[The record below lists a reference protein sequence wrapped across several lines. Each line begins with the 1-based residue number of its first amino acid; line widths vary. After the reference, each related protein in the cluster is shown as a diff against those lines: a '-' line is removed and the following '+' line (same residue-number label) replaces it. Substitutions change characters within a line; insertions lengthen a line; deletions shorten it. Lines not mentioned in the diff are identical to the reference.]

1 MYCPLQRHRRFGGSL
16 LSVRP
21 DELPA
26 SIMMIP
32 GSTPNGGAIVPGH
45 PLGMSGARL
54 LPLNYKKGQA
64 LCAFLVCGWGQEVA
78 MLLERSDL

>member
-54 LPLNYKKGQA
+54 LPLNYKKGT
-64 LCAFLVCGWGQEVA
+64 GA
-78 MLLERSDL
+78 MRIPGVWVGTGGRYATGKE